1 MAENWYIVLELEFD
15 PPVEDEGV
23 IAARI
28 DEKAKFWST
37 HFNDFRMGAQYRAWH
52 QNIPQIKKDMMGGTN
67 IRKQLAQDACTQLY
81 SRVDKLLRTIGRRGH
96 ITTDE
101 AEKLSKREKVS
112 LAIVRKR
119 AAALGIPEKQAQV
132 NYQATYEKYYK
143 TKPQNAAA
151 FDGMRQMLASFHVEN
166 LYDFLYAGTK
176 VKDAN
181 SLPCDTLCQ
190 RADEKKKNEFY
201 KTDNIS
207 GTGAKLCGQCKLAFK
222 DNQTKAV
229 YDNYLE
235 YIKRKSVLDDA
246 KSIAEISG
254 ELAQEEFESFIGQLT
269 QIFRDRKLAEDVL
282 TAFCKVEKLAYKS
295 SGGEETRAKIK
306 VCRCGCMNDV
316 SNGRTV
322 CSRCGLELTI
332 KCPQCGTENDANIK
346 VCKCG
351 FNFENLDKSR
361 ALCEQVEL
369 AIDELELKAASAHLT
384 DAERYWPG
392 NSRIHTL
399 RTRLADVE
407 KRVGSEV
414 SKMRAAMGG
423 KRYMEAQKQ
432 YAAIRKLFPN
442 YDDQTVEQEI
452 NAAVSSARNL
462 FHQAQRAQAEKD
474 VLELCARAYDACGD
488 FPGVEELL
496 AQHPPAPVTGFS
508 VSVNPNTRG
517 NIIAWTGSSGDKSVR
532 YVVVRSKSGWVQHMA
547 DGEEIFRGSA
557 SSYCDRNIEPG
568 IPYYYNV
575 FAERAGICSK
585 GAAGDFKENV
595 NLFEI
600 AEVSAAA
607 GDGSLKLTWQAL
619 PKNATAEVYQLTGGI
634 EKHIASSLS
643 NSYLV
648 SNLTNDTP
656 YRFRVALSYLVG
668 GKKQETRGLSIS
680 GTPVC
685 PPTPVDTLR
694 VKSGENGLVE
704 AVWQRSGQGEV
715 RLYTSTRRPA
725 HNAGD
730 LVALAALEREM
741 QPIQQRPLPSA
752 SVRALKPNESGV
764 AFQYTGSE
772 LLYVTAVVIKSG
784 SAVFGSLARVSMGE
798 RVTVKGV
805 RPVNGK
811 IHIFVD
817 PPKDA
822 TGFVVL
828 CRFDQFPE
836 DISDVKTVRK
846 YIPLKQYQMEGA
858 LVLDIL
864 DNKKY
869 YFSVFAEFKRDG
881 EKDYSSGTDCM
892 FDNSAKVNIT
902 YAIAVSKKPAFFG
915 GTSITLTFEA
925 DTGSFSL
932 PDIEIMSAVGNVPLF
947 KHTAKLFYPI
957 PAQQVNG
964 TLQVKIPIPDG
975 MPKGTHIKAFFKDES
990 AQAGNQLLLKPKS
1003 SYKIN

>member
-1 MAENWYIVLELEFD
+1 MADNWYTVLELEFD

-28 DEKAKFWST
+28 DEKTKFWST
-37 HFNDFRMGAQYRAWH
+37 HFNDFRMGAQYRTWH
-52 QNIPQIKKDMMGGTN
+52 QNIPQIRKDMLGSAN
-67 IRKQLAQDACTQLY
+67 IRKQLAQDACAQLY
-81 SRVDKLLRTIGRRGH
+81 SRVDKLLKTIGRKGH

-101 AEKLSKREKVS
+101 AEKLSKKENVS

-119 AAALGIPEKQAQV
+119 AVALGIPEKQPQV
-132 NYQATYEKYYK
+132 NYQATYDKYYK
-143 TKPQNAAA
+143 TKPQNAAV
-151 FDGMRQMLASFHVEN
+151 FDGMAQMLASFHVEN
-166 LYDFLYAGTK
+166 LYDFLYAGMK
-176 VKDAN
+176 VRDA
-181 SLPCDTLCQ
+181 SALPCNTLCQ
-190 RADEKKKNEFY
+190 RADEKKKSDFY

-222 DNQTKAV
+222 DDQSKAV
-229 YDNYLE
+229 YDSYLE

-254 ELAQEEFESFIGQLT
+254 ELAREDFEGFIGQLT

-282 TAFCKVEKLAYKS
+282 TAFCKVEKLAYQS
-295 SGGEETRAKIK
+295 DDGEESKAKIK

-316 SNGRTV
+316 SDGRKV

-332 KCPQCGTENDANIK
+332 RCPKCGTENDANIK

-351 FNFENLDKSR
+351 FNFENLDKAR
-361 ALCEQVEL
+361 ALCEQAEL
-369 AIDELELKAASAHLT
+369 AIDELELKVASAHLT
-384 DAERYWPG
+384 DAEHYWPG
-392 NSRIHTL
+392 NSMTQAL

-414 SKMRAAMGG
+414 SKMHTAISG

-442 YDDQTVEQEI
+442 YADETVEQEI
-452 NAAVSSARNL
+452 NTAVSLARNL
-462 FHQAQRAQAEKD
+462 FQQARQAKAEKD
-474 VLELCARAYDACGD
+474 VLELCAKAYDACVD
-488 FPGVEELL
+488 FPGVKELL

-517 NIIAWTGSSGDKSVR
+517 NIITWTGSSSDKSIR
-532 YVVVRSKSGWVQHMA
+532 YVVVRSSSGWVQHMA

-568 IPYYYNV
+568 VPYYYNV
-575 FAERAGICSK
+575 YAERAGICSK
-585 GAAGDFKENV
+585 GAVGEFKESI
-595 NLFEI
+595 NLFEV
-600 AEVSAAA
+600 AEVSAAS
-607 GDGSLKLTWQAL
+607 GDGSLNLMWKTL
-619 PKNATAEVYQLTGGI
+619 PKNATAEVYQLTG
-634 EKHIASSLS
+634 ESERHIASSLS
-643 NSYLV
+643 DSYLV
-648 SNLTNDTP
+648 TSLTNDIP
-656 YRFRVALSYLVG
+656 YRFRVALSYMVG
-668 GKKQETRGLSIS
+668 GKKMETRGLPVS

-685 PPTPVDTLR
+685 PPMPVDTLR
-694 VKSGENGLVE
+694 VKPGEDGLVE

-715 RLYTSTRRPA
+715 RLYVSTRKPS
-725 HNAGD
+725 HKAGD

-741 QPIQQRPLPSA
+741 KLVQQRPLSPASA
-752 SVRALKPNESGV
+752 RALKPDESGAV
-764 AFQYTGSE
+764 FQYAGSE
-772 LLYVTAVVIKSG
+772 LLYVTAVVVKSG

-798 RVTVKGV
+798 RVTVKGI

-828 CRFDQFPE
+828 CRFDHFPE
-836 DISDVKTVRK
+836 DLSDVKTIRR
-846 YIPLKQYQMEGA
+846 YIPLKQYQLDGA

-864 DNKKY
+864 DDKKF
-869 YFSVFAEFKRDG
+869 YFSIFAEFRRDG
-881 EKDYSSGTDCM
+881 EKDYSSGADWL

-902 YAIAVSKKPAFFG
+902 YAISVSKKLALLG
-915 GTSITLTFEA
+915 GHSITLTFAA
-925 DTGSFSL
+925 DVSRFTL
-932 PDIEIMSAVGNVPLF
+932 PDIEIMSAVGNVPMF
-947 KHTAKLFYPI
+947 KHAAKLFHEI
-957 PAQQVNG
+957 PAQPVNG
-964 TLQVKIPIPDG
+964 TLKVKIPIPDG
-975 MPKGTHIKAFFKDES
+975 TPRGTCIKAFFKDET
-990 AQAGNQLLLKPKS
+990 AQTGNQLRLNQKS

>member
-1 MAENWYIVLELEFD
+1 MADNWYTILELEFD

-37 HFNDFRMGAQYRAWH
+37 HFNDFKMGPQYRTWH
-52 QNIPQIKKDMMGGTN
+52 QNIPQIRKDMIGGAN

-81 SRVDKLLRTIGRRGH
+81 GRVDKLLKTIGRKGH

-101 AEKLSKREKVS
+101 AEKLSKKEKVS
-112 LAIVRKR
+112 LSIVRKR

-132 NYQATYEKYYK
+132 NYQATYDKYYK
-143 TKPQNAAA
+143 TKPQNAAV
-151 FDGMRQMLASFHVEN
+151 FDGMQQMLATFHVEN
-166 LYDFLYAGTK
+166 LYDFLYAGMK
-176 VKDAN
+176 VKDA
-181 SLPCDTLCQ
+181 SALPCNTLCQ
-190 RADEKKKNEFY
+190 RADEKKKSDFY

-222 DNQTKAV
+222 DDQSKAV
-229 YDNYLE
+229 YDSYLE
-235 YIKRKSVLDDA
+235 YVRRKSVLDDA

-254 ELAQEEFESFIGQLT
+254 ELAREDFENFTGQLT

-295 SGGEETRAKIK
+295 GSGEESKAKIK

-316 SNGRTV
+316 SDGRKV
-322 CSRCGLELTI
+322 CSRCGRELTI
-332 KCPQCGTENDANIK
+332 HCPQCGTENDANIK

-351 FNFENLDKSR
+351 FRFENLDKAM
-361 ALCEQVEL
+361 ALCEQAEL

-392 NSRIHTL
+392 NKKAQAL

-414 SKMRAAMGG
+414 SKMRAAIGG

-442 YDDQTVEQEI
+442 YTDQAVEQEI
-452 NAAVSSARNL
+452 NAAVSSARSL
-462 FHQAQRAQAEKD
+462 FQQAQRAKAEKD
-474 VLELCARAYDACGD
+474 VLELCARAYDVCGD
-488 FPGVEELL
+488 FPGVKELL
-496 AQHPPAPVTGFS
+496 AQHPPAQVTGFS

-517 NIIAWTGSSGDKSVR
+517 NIIAWTGSAIDKSVR
-532 YVVVRSKSGWVQHMA
+532 YVVVRSSSGWVQHMA

-568 IPYYYNV
+568 VPYYYNV

-600 AEVSAAA
+600 AGVSAAA
-607 GDGSLKLTWQAL
+607 GDGSLNLMWQAL
-619 PKNATAEVYQLTGGI
+619 PKNATAEVYQLTGGM
-634 EKHIASSLS
+634 EKHITSSLS
-643 NSYLV
+643 NSHLV
-648 SNLTNDTP
+648 TNLTNDTP
-656 YRFRVALSYLVG
+656 YRFRVALSYIVG
-668 GKKQETRGLSIS
+668 GKKLETRGLLIS
-680 GTPVC
+680 GTPVR

-694 VKSGENGLVE
+694 VKPREDGLVE
-704 AVWQRSGQGEV
+704 AVWQRPGQGEV
-715 RLYTSTRRPA
+715 RLYVSTRKPS
-725 HNAGD
+725 HKVGD
-730 LVALAALEREM
+730 LVALSALEREM
-741 QPIQQRPLPSA
+741 QPIQQRPLSPASA
-752 SVRALKPNESGV
+752 HDLKPDESGA

-784 SAVFGSLARVSMGE
+784 SAVFGSLARVGMGE
-798 RVTVKGV
+798 RVTVKNIS
-805 RPVNGK
+805 PVNGK

-822 TGFVVL
+822 TGFVAL

-836 DISDVKTVRK
+836 DISDVKTIRK

-864 DNKKY
+864 DDKKF
-869 YFSVFAEFKRDG
+869 YFSVYAEFRRDG
-881 EKDYSSGTDCM
+881 EKDYSSGTDCL
-892 FDNSAKVNIT
+892 FDNSAKISIT
-902 YAIAVSKKPAFFG
+902 YAISVSKKIAFLG
-915 GTSITLTFEA
+915 ENSVTLTFEA